1 MRNYT
6 GHYKALASLGVPI
19 IIGQLGTII
28 LGFADTLMI
37 GHHSTSELAAA
48 AFVNSIFM
56 LGIIFSLGFSYG
68 TTPIVGNLYGRGGT
82 AKIGAEMKNAVL
94 SNTVTAILICLA
106 MTVFYFNL
114 GNIGQPE
121 ELLPLIRPYFIVNLL
136 SLPFVSWFNVM
147 KQMYDG
153 ITDTRTPM
161 WILIMGNVLNVT
173 GNFLLIYGKLGLPEM
188 GLLGA
193 GIATFLSRVIMALV
207 GFGIM
212 FFHPRYAGY
221 RRGFLAGRLNRA
233 DFIRQNRLGWPLAM
247 QMGTETASFS
257 LSGIMVGWLG
267 ANALAAHQVVLTVS
281 QLFYMVYLG
290 MAAAVSVRVSYFFG
304 QGDYDS
310 ANRSAVAGFRMI
322 LCIAMCISLPVI
334 FFHADIGRLFT
345 DNEDVLR
352 LMATCIAPLI
362 IYQFGDG
369 LQYTYANALRGTT
382 NVRPLMFIAI
392 LAYFVISLPLGYLFG
407 IRLGGG
413 LAGIWYAFP
422 FGLTSAGILYYVFF
436 KRTLASQPPSNPPK
450 GGKNQLNDTGMF

>member
-1 MRNYT
+1 
-6 GHYKALASLGVPI
+6 
-19 IIGQLGTII
+19 
-28 LGFADTLMI
+28 
-37 GHHSTSELAAA
+37 
-48 AFVNSIFM
+48 
-56 LGIIFSLGFSYG
+56 
-68 TTPIVGNLYGRGGT
+68 
-82 AKIGAEMKNAVL
+82 
-94 SNTVTAILICLA
+94 
-106 MTVFYFNL
+106 
-114 GNIGQPE
+114 
-121 ELLPLIRPYFIVNLL
+121 
-136 SLPFVSWFNVM
+136 
-147 KQMYDG
+147 
-153 ITDTRTPM
+153 
-161 WILIMGNVLNVT
+161 
-173 GNFLLIYGKLGLPEM
+173 M

-193 GIATFLSRVIMALV
+193 GIATLLSRVIMALV
-207 GFGIM
+207 AFGIM

-233 DFIRQNRLGWPLAM
+233 DFIRQNKLGWPLAT

-334 FFHADIGRLFT
+334 FFHADIGHLFT
-345 DNEDVLR
+345 DNEEVLR

-369 LQYTYANALRGTT
+369 LQYTYANALRGTA

-422 FGLTSAGILYYVFF
+422 FGLTTAGILY
-436 KRTLASQPPSNPPK
+436 
-450 GGKNQLNDTGMF
+450 

>member
-68 TTPIVGNLYGRGGT
+68 TTPIVGNLYGRGET

-193 GIATFLSRVIMALV
+193 GIATLLSRVIMALV
-207 GFGIM
+207 AFGIM

-233 DFIRQNRLGWPLAM
+233 DFIRQNKLGWPLAT

-334 FFHADIGRLFT
+334 FFHADIGHLFT
-345 DNEDVLR
+345 DNEEVLR

-369 LQYTYANALRGTT
+369 LQYTYANALRGTA

-407 IRLGGG
+407 FGTL
-413 LAGIWYAFP
+413 FP
-422 FGLTSAGILYYVFF
+422 LVSLQPEYSIMYSLSG
-436 KRTLASQPPSNPPK
+436 RWPPSPPLIPPR
-450 GGKNQLNDTGMF
+450 GGRTN

>member
-68 TTPIVGNLYGRGGT
+68 TTPIVGNLYGRGET

-193 GIATFLSRVIMALV
+193 GIATLLSRVIMALV
-207 GFGIM
+207 AFGIM
-212 FFHPRYAGY
+212 FFRPRYADY

-233 DFIRQNRLGWPLAM
+233 DFIRQNKLGWPLAM

-267 ANALAAHQVVLTVS
+267 ANALAAHQVVITVS
-281 QLFYMVYLG
+281 QLFYMVYVG

-345 DNEDVLR
+345 DNEEVLR

-369 LQYTYANALRGTT
+369 LQYTYANALRGIAC
-382 NVRPLMFIAI
+382 VKPLVPYAFI
-392 LAYFVISLPLGYLFG
+392 AYFVINLPLGYLLGFTFGFG
-407 IRLGGG
+407 IY
-413 LAGIWYAFP
+413 GIWTAFP
-422 FGLTSAGILYYVFF
+422 FGLTTAGLLFRRRF
-436 KRTLASQPPSNPPK
+436 LKELDRLEAR
-450 GGKNQLNDTGMF
+450 G